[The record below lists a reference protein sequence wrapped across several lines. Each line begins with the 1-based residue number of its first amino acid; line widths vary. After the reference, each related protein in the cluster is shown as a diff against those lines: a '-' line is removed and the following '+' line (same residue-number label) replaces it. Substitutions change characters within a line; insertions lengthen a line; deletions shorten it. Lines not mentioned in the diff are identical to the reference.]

1 MITPSISQKTGFYKY
16 SKAITKMIQ
25 YRKRCK
31 IKKVLNLIIALHLL
45 FSTDGFCQVPLK
57 IMPLGNSIT
66 FDTYGGDPRDV
77 GDKIGYRY
85 KLYLLL
91 NQAGYNFNL
100 VGSEEAGWNYF
111 NDYENAGFPGWRNNQ
126 LADLMETGYFYNY
139 PVDIILLHIG
149 TNDVSASDYSVTDVD
164 RLLDAVDAYE
174 AGAAKPVIV
183 LLAKII
189 SRKDY
194 PCGNHTGTVTFNNN
208 LVTMANTRISEGDN
222 LIVVDMECGAGIN
235 YSADMID
242 FAHPNQTG
250 YDKMGQK
257 WFDVIDA
264 INTAPSITDI
274 PDQNRQEGSA
284 FANINLDNYIFDV
297 EDEDQYITW
306 SISPANPDHFNLN
319 INGSR
324 IATITPKDPDWNGS
338 ETITFI
344 ATDRGK
350 ILTGLK
356 KSASDQV
363 QFTVTPVNDPP
374 VIISQNTPLSTP
386 EETDLEI
393 LIDHLN
399 VEDIDNPSTDLS
411 LTVLSGTSYSFNSN
425 TITPATDFNGELSV
439 NVIVSDL
446 EDSSEPFGVTVNVT
460 PVNDTP
466 SINIPEILTADEDKL
481 YYQIITASDGD
492 PDDSITMSAQV
503 LPGWLSFN
511 ATSGVLQGTPFN
523 SDVGKDSIV
532 ISAFDGTVYVDS
544 SFIIE
549 VININD
555 PPDIT
560 SIPVL
565 TAYENEL
572 YMYIIEATDV
582 DSNDSLTY
590 SGIKIPEWLTFFNTT
605 KVLAGKPSYDD
616 IGSNEVILAVDDG
629 IDTVKQSFFINV
641 IGTNVIKEN
650 QFNLTDIMYPVPAT
664 DYIIFKMTKA
674 ARNSKLQIYSILG
687 SLIMEIDISY
697 KNLLQIQVAEFEPGI
712 YIYKIISNNGY
723 QTGRLMIK

>member
-1 MITPSISQKTGFYKY
+1 
-16 SKAITKMIQ
+16 MIQ
-25 YRKRCK
+25 YWKRCK
-31 IKKVLNLIIALHLL
+31 IKIVLNLIVALHIL

-66 FDTYGGDPRDV
+66 FDTYIGDPRDV

-100 VGSEEAGWNYF
+100 VGSEQAGWNYF
-111 NDYENAGFPGWRNNQ
+111 NDDENAGFPGWRDDQ
-126 LADLMETGYFYNY
+126 LADLMETGYFYSY

-149 TNDVSASDYSVTDVD
+149 TNDVTALDYTVTDVD

-174 AGAAKPVIV
+174 AGAGKPVIV

-194 PCGNHTGTVTFNNN
+194 PCGTHSGTTSFNNN
-208 LVTMANTRISEGDN
+208 LVTMANSRISGGDN

-235 YSADMID
+235 YSTDMID

-257 WFDVIDA
+257 WFDVINA
-264 INTAPSITDI
+264 INTAPSIINI
-274 PDQNRQEGSA
+274 PDQDQQEGVA
-284 FANINLDNYIFDV
+284 FANINLDNYISDV
-297 EDEDQYITW
+297 EDADQYITW
-306 SISPANPDHFNLN
+306 TISPANPDHFNVN

-324 IATITPKDPDWNGS
+324 IAIITPKDPNWNGS
-338 ETITFI
+338 ETITFV

-386 EETDLEI
+386 EETDIEI
-393 LIDHLN
+393 LIDYLI
-399 VEDIDNPSTDLS
+399 VEDVDNPGTDLS
-411 LTVLSGTSYSFNSN
+411 LTVLPGAGYSYNSN
-425 TITPATDFNGELSV
+425 TVTPSTDFNGNLSV
-439 NVIVSDL
+439 NVVANDL
-446 EDSSEPFGVTVNVT
+446 ESSSVPFGVTVNVT
-460 PVNDTP
+460 AVNDTP
-466 SINIPEILTADEDKL
+466 SINIPEILTADEDIL
-481 YYQIITASDGD
+481 YYQIITASDTD
-492 PDDSITMSAQV
+492 PDDIIILSAQV
-503 LPGWLSFN
+503 LPDWLSFN
-511 ATSGVLQGTPFN
+511 STSGVLQGTPVN
-523 SDVGKDSIV
+523 SDVGKDTI
-532 ISAFDGTVYVDS
+532 IIRAFDGTVYVDS

-555 PPDIT
+555 PPVIM
-560 SIPVL
+560 SIPAL

-572 YMYIIEATDV
+572 YMYRIEATDV

-590 SGIKIPEWLTFFNTT
+590 SEIKIPGWLTFFNTT
-605 KVLAGKPSYDD
+605 NVLAGKPSHDD
-616 IGSNEVILAVDDG
+616 IGSDEVILAVDDG
-629 IDTVKQSFFINV
+629 IDTVKQSFIINV
-641 IGTNVIKEN
+641 IGIDVLEEN
-650 QFNLTDIMYPVPAT
+650 QVNLIDIIYPIPAT

-674 ARNSKLQIYSILG
+674 DKNSTLQIFSILG
-687 SLIMEIDISY
+687 NLIKEINISY
-697 KNLLQIQVAEFEPGI
+697 KESQRLQLNEFKPGL
-712 YIYKIISNNGY
+712 YIYKIIGENGY
-723 QTGRLMIK
+723 QTGQLIVK